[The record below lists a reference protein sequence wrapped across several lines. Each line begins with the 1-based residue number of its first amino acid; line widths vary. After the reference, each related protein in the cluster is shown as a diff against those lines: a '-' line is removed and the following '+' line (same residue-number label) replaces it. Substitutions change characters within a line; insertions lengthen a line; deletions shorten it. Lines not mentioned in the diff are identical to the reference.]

1 VIEEREE
8 RRNVVLE
15 KSFQFSLK
23 IIKLYSSLKGQKEY
37 DLARQLLR
45 SGTSIGAN
53 IEEAQGAQ
61 SRKDFINKLSIAYKE
76 ARECKYWIRLLIESE
91 VLIHNDLSILLDE
104 VIELN
109 KLLTSIINSSKNF
122 N

>member
-1 VIEEREE
+1 MEEKDAKRS
-8 RRNVVLE
+8 NVVLE

-23 IIKLYSSLKGQKEY
+23 IIKLYSSLKNQQEY

-61 SRKDFINKLSIAYKE
+61 S
-76 ARECKYWIRLLIESE
+76 
-91 VLIHNDLSILLDE
+91 
-104 VIELN
+104 
-109 KLLTSIINSSKNF
+109 
-122 N
+122 